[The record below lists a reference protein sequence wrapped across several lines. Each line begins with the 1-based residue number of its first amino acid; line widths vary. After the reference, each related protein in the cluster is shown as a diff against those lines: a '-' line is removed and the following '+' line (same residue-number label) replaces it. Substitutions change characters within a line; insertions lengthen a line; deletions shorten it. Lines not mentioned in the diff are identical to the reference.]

1 MFGGFRIIIRQ
12 ALRRHGFQIDARCIS
27 QTGTITVNISRS
39 DFLFRYPMSGYDG
52 NIFGSFLVN
61 IYIPVV
67 AGSAGFC
74 DSRMYIVFKRD
85 IALESNL

>member
-12 ALRRHGFQIDARCIS
+12 VLRRHGFQIDAKCIS
-27 QTGTITVNISRS
+27 QTVNISRS

-52 NIFGSFLVN
+52 NIFGRFRVN

-67 AGSAGFC
+67 AGSARFR
-74 DSRMYIVFKRD
+74 DSRMYIVSKRD